1 MHSLFT
7 FQSPQGPCGYLP
19 EQTWQLEYEL
29 FGELSAAEYMERM
42 RAGWRRFG
50 FSLFHPTCPACNRCQ
65 SIRVLVERFRPN
77 RAQRRC
83 MQLNKDSVRIQI
95 GKPTAGRAKLKLYDR
110 FHAFQTMNK
119 GWPLHP
125 AKDNESY
132 IDSFVRNPFPTQ
144 EWCYWLDDR
153 LIGVGYVDD
162 LPAPLTLPSPPSE
175 GGESRVRGA
184 GLSAIY
190 FFYDPDERRRS
201 LGIFNVLSILEYAKQ
216 RGIPHV
222 YLGYYVEGC
231 RSMEY
236 KATFGPNQILGAD
249 GEWHDFR

>member
-7 FQSPQGPCGYLP
+7 FQSPPGPCGYLP

-29 FGELSAAEYMERM
+29 FAEVSAAEYMERM

-50 FSLFHPTCPACNRCQ
+50 FSLFHPTCPACTRCQ

-83 MQLNKDSVRIQI
+83 MQLNKESVRIQI
-95 GKPTAGRAKLKLYDR
+95 GKPTVSRAKLKLYDR

-125 AKDNESY
+125 AEDNESY
-132 IDSFVRNPFPTQ
+132 IDSFVHNPFPTQ
-144 EWCYWLDDR
+144 EWCYYFDNR
-153 LIGVGYVDD
+153 LVGVGYVDD

-175 GGESRVRGA
+175 GGEGRVRGA

-201 LGIFNVLSILEYAKQ
+201 LGIFNVLSIIEHAKQ

-236 KATFGPNQILGAD
+236 KATFGPNQVLGAD
-249 GEWHDFR
+249 GKWHDFR

>member
-1 MHSLFT
+1 LSHPGPADYDQTMQSLFT
-7 FQSPQGPCGYLP
+7 FQSPQGQCGYLP

-29 FGELSAAEYMERM
+29 FAEVSAAEYMERM

-50 FSLFHPTCPACNRCQ
+50 FSLFHPVCPACTRCQ
-65 SIRVLVERFRPN
+65 SIRVLVEQFRPN

-83 MQLNKDSVRIQI
+83 MQMNKDSVRVQI
-95 GKPTAGRAKLKLYDR
+95 GKPSVSRAKLRLYDC
-110 FHAFQTMNK
+110 FHAFQTERK

-132 IDSFVRNPFPTQ
+132 VESFVHNPFATQ
-144 EWCYWLDDR
+144 EWCYWLNDR

-162 LPAPLTLPSPPSE
+162 LP
-175 GGESRVRGA
+175 GA
-184 GLSAIY
+184 LSAIY
-190 FFYDPDERRRS
+190 FFYDPDERGRS
-201 LGIFNVLSILEYAKQ
+201 IGTFNVLSVIGHARQ

-222 YLGYYVEGC
+222 YLGYYVKGC

-236 KATFGPNQILGAD
+236 KATFRPNQVRYDVDAWG
-249 GEWHDFR
+249 DFR